1 MLTLTYKALN
11 GLSCKELL
19 ASSRNKDELLS
30 IWSLTSKV
38 KLWKFRVLKL
48 IVGIF
53 QGAFQM
59 EGQVD
64 TIVEALVLTVC
75 KKHSIK
81 KYSIGFI
88 S

>member
-1 MLTLTYKALN
+1 MLTLIYKALN

-30 IWSLTSKV
+30 IRSLTSKV

-53 QGAFQM
+53 QGGFQM

-64 TIVEALVLTVC
+64 TIVEALVLTVY

>member
-1 MLTLTYKALN
+1 MMMEILALFI
-11 GLSCKELL
+11 KIRELWTN
-19 ASSRNKDELLS
+19 SSRNKDELLS